1 VLDLHE
7 YPVDAALWMARFGA
21 VQRFDVLLQYATAPN
36 MPPFVTKAAEEWFRA
51 PLSTGLGIAGFS
63 IDWYHTISADTADRK
78 VSMGRPAPQ
87 LGRNAHG
94 LTNAVSLLVE
104 TRGGGIGRT
113 DFKRRVQAQLTAVA
127 NVLSSAGEPRRRP
140 RQAAPVRRP
149 RRRRR
154 GVQGEGVI
162 EAGLTPSEMS

>member
-1 VLDLHE
+1 VRGVAPLVVLDLHE
-7 YPVDAALWMARFGA
+7 YPVDAALWTSRFGA
-21 VQRFDVLLQYATAPN
+21 LQRFDVLLQYATTAN
-36 MPPFVTKAAEEWFRA
+36 MPPFVTKAAEEWFRT
-51 PLSTGLGIAGFS
+51 PLLAALGAAGFS
-63 IDWYHTISADTADRK
+63 VDWYHTISADPADR
-78 VSMGRPAPQ
+78 RCRWAARAPQ

-127 NVLSSAGEPRRRP
+127 SVLASAAPRRRP

-154 GVQGEGVI
+154 GCKGE
-162 EAGLTPSEMS
+162 A